1 VCLLRPA
8 IASVGAP
15 ARRHLSNSAA
25 GARVR
30 PRIPRY
36 ANITATLALFLALGG
51 TATAAA
57 TLERGS
63 VGAREIAKDAVR
75 SPEIQDETIR
85 LNDLSRGTRRKLE
98 GAQGAVGPQGPAGP
112 AGPAGTSEV
121 RFAEDDAAVVPDCG
135 EGAPFECP
143 NVQSIVVTRGSWL
156 VQAKFTA
163 SDAQGFHQCALV
175 AGDTTTIDDTTSL
188 DGNVLL
194 TDALTVSGPT
204 RVALRCT
211 ELLPLTLNDVKLTAL
226 AADEA
231 IGF

>member
-1 VCLLRPA
+1 MPK
-8 IASVGAP
+8 
-15 ARRHLSNSAA
+15 
-25 GARVR
+25 
-30 PRIPRY
+30 Y

-57 TLERGS
+57 TLGRDS

-75 SPEIQDETIR
+75 SAEIQDETIR
-85 LNDLSRGTRRKLE
+85 LNDFSKGARRKHQGPE
-98 GAQGAVGPQGPAGP
+98 GPVGPRGPAGP
-112 AGPAGTSEV
+112 AGPAGTSQV
-121 RFAEDDAAVVPDCG
+121 RFAEDDEAVVPDCS

-143 NVQSIVVTRGSWL
+143 NVQSILVTSGSWL

-163 SDAQGFHQCALV
+163 SDQLGFDRCALV
-175 AGDTTTIDDTTSL
+175 ADDTTTIDDTTAL

-194 TDALTVSGPT
+194 TDVLTVTEPT

-211 ELLPLTLNDVKLTAL
+211 ELLPLTLSDVKITAL